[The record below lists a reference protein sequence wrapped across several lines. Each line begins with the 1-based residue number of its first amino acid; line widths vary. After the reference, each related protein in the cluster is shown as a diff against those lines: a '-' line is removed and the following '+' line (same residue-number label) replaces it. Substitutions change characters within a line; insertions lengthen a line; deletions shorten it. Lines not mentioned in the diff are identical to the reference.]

1 MSVCKQSAEP
11 KPIKRTRAQT
21 RQRLEALFLSL
32 VKWKGEGCFSS
43 LFPSPALLPCSL
55 ILEMIT
61 KPFKMKTMDY
71 INNSGLYK

>member
-1 MSVCKQSAEP
+1 MSVCKQSEEP

-32 VKWKGEGCFSS
+32 VKGAGCFSS